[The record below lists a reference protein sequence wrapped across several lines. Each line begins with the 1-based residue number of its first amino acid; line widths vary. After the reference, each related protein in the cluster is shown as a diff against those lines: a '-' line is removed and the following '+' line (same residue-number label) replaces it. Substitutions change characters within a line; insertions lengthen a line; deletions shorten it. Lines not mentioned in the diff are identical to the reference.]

1 VEGDGMGKYRSPVIY
16 SIVLYRSTIVQY
28 QGGGPVFT
36 VFPVFLFFFR
46 LVGLWGL
53 SERDGEI
60 QAR

>member
-1 VEGDGMGKYRSPVIY
+1 MGKYRSPVIY